1 MKKLIAVFCL
11 AFFLQTSVAM
21 ADQTIQTEHFE
32 ADLPGGWTRL
42 DDNTLFGPHA
52 ILNFVEFP
60 FTRLSG
66 KTMDKNPNVITGI
79 FGEVFIGDMPSYG
92 GDLQKQPLTID
103 GKESALY
110 SFSSKAGNHTEYAAL
125 IWDDGVLGYLL
136 YVDFSSSTAQ
146 DDFQAIASTLRI
158 KGHQAPTA
166 QIQQQEAP
174 STAPTA
180 PTVNASKKGESTIYD
195 DQNIK
200 AVISNLR
207 IEYSEYLAA
216 DLTVYNNSDAKIFVI
231 LGDTYLNGWKV
242 TNMGSAKISE
252 GKSGKNMIIW
262 YDSGSAAGIKKLSDL
277 KQISFTVEI
286 VNADTY
292 ETMYASDEITLQ
304 YE

>member
-1 MKKLIAVFCL
+1 MKKLAFVLCL
-11 AFFLQTSVAM
+11 SLLMLASVAL

-32 ADLPGGWTRL
+32 ADLSGNSARFGRYYVVNKTGALDFQEFDFEGYSEESMDAAPDFIVELFKTAFVQNMVDYGGNLRSEPMKIAGKPSALFTFTGKNST
-42 DDNTLFGPHA
+42 DDIYVGFSWGDEVICYMVYADTVGKTAKEDFIA
-52 ILNFVEFP
+52 ILG
-60 FTRLSG
+60 TLR
-66 KTMDKNPNVITGI
+66 K
-79 FGEVFIGDMPSYG
+79 IGDHTLEAQS
-92 GDLQKQPLTID
+92 
-103 GKESALY
+103 SAP
-110 SFSSKAGNHTEYAAL
+110 AA
-125 IWDDGVLGYLL
+125 
-136 YVDFSSSTAQ
+136 STAT
-146 DDFQAIASTLRI
+146 I
-158 KGHQAPTA
+158 
-166 QIQQQEAP
+166 
-174 STAPTA
+174 
-180 PTVNASKKGESTIYD
+180 SKKKESTIYD
-195 DQNIK
+195 DHNIK

-231 LGDTYLNGWKV
+231 LEDTYLNGWKV

-292 ETMYASDEITLQ
+292 EPLYFSDEITLQ